1 MLEVFIIK
9 KKIIIERVLFS
20 KKQRLNSLRSVEVI
34 ILLDFIQVISKKVR
48 EINEREIN
56 IIIDIKD
63 VQNTVKRKKVIVNH
77 FNQNTVA
84 ECKVIKRLVEK
95 SNVNIEIKRVNSHKK
110 ITASF
115 QQNLETYICKNI
127 L

>member
-20 KKQRLNSLRSVEVI
+20 KKQRLNSLRLVEVI
-34 ILLDFIQVISKKVR
+34 IVLDFVQVISKKVR
-48 EINEREIN
+48 EINEGEIN

-77 FNQNTVA
+77 FN
-84 ECKVIKRLVEK
+84 
-95 SNVNIEIKRVNSHKK
+95 
-110 ITASF
+110 
-115 QQNLETYICKNI
+115 
-127 L
+127 